1 MLMVT
6 RGWALLE
13 RTTEL
18 RRQRLKQNSEAE
30 VSGEGANADM
40 EYDCA
45 GTCLPSN
52 HTAKLSDSTC
62 FSLRMHP
69 SLTFKCYTLELRVE
83 SSSAGATTIAKP

>member
-40 EYDCA
+40 EYDRA
-45 GTCLPSN
+45 GTCLPNN
-52 HTAKLSDSTC
+52 HIAKLSSSRHT
-62 FSLRMHP
+62 SLRECIHA
-69 SLTFKCYTLELRVE
+69 SLSNITFLNFV
-83 SSSAGATTIAKP
+83 